1 VILKKKSKINHGVSP
16 SIKEFHCFDS
26 VLLLKKLRVT
36 PWLKINKN
44 IVCMN
49 KKLLII
55 EDEEPIRMALEDDFR
70 LENYDVEVATDGI
83 DGLAKAIKPDI
94 DLIILDIMLPG
105 LSGFEVCKKLR
116 SQGVKTPIIML
127 TAKGQEIDRVLGLEI
142 GADDYVTKPFSP
154 RELQARVKAVL
165 RRIETEPGDIAGNV
179 FRSGGLEVDFRQYVC
194 RKNGKAVSLTVHEFN
209 LLKYLIQNRGQVI
222 NRDEL
227 LDEVWGKDV
236 FVTPHTIDTHVANL
250 RKKIEND
257 PSNPHM
263 IISIRGVGYK
273 FISG

>member
-1 VILKKKSKINHGVSP
+1 MKKI
-16 SIKEFHCFDS
+16 
-26 VLLLKKLRVT
+26 
-36 PWLKINKN
+36 
-44 IVCMN
+44 
-49 KKLLII
+49 LII
-55 EDEEPIRMALEDDFR
+55 EDEEAIRMALEDDFR
-70 LENYDVEVATDGI
+70 LENYEVIVASDGI
-83 DGLAKAIKPDI
+83 EGLAKAADPDI

-105 LSGFEVCKKLR
+105 INGFDICKKLR
-116 SQGVKTPIIML
+116 NQGISTPIIML

-165 RRIETEPGDIAGNV
+165 RRMETEPDDKVVNQ
-179 FRSGGLEVDFRQYVC
+179 FRSGGLEVDFRKYIC
-194 RKNGKAVSLTVHEFN
+194 RKNGKEVSLTVHEFG
-209 LLKYLIQNRGQVI
+209 LLKYLIRKRGQVI

-236 FVTPHTIDTHVANL
+236 FVTPHTIDTHMANL
-250 RKKIEND
+250 RKKIEED
-257 PSNPHM
+257 PSSPRL